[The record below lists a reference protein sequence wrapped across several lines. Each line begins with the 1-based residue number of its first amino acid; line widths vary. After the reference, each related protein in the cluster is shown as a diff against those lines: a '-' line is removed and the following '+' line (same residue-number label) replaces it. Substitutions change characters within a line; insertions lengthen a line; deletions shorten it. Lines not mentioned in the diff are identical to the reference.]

1 MKIEI
6 FGIGCPKCRATEAN
20 ARKAVQELGIQAE
33 VVPVFDKDKAAVI
46 KRGITD
52 TPALMV
58 DGKLKVA
65 GRVAEVEEIKGWI
78 RA

>member
-1 MKIEI
+1 MKIEV

-20 ARKAVQELGIQAE
+20 ARKAVQELGVNAE
-33 VVPVFDKDKAAVI
+33 VIPVYDKTATI

-52 TPALMV
+52 TPALV
-58 DGKLKVA
+58 IDGKLKVS
-65 GRVAEVEEIKGWI
+65 GRVPEVEEIKNWI

>member
-20 ARKAVQELGIQAE
+20 ARKAVQELDVKAE
-33 VVPVFDKDKAAVI
+33 VIPVYDKIAAI

-52 TPALMV
+52 TPALV
-58 DGKLKVA
+58 IDGKLKVS
-65 GRVAEVEEIKGWI
+65 GRIPEVEEIKKWLQT
-78 RA
+78 

>member
-6 FGIGCPKCRATEAN
+6 FGIGCPKCKATEAN

-65 GRVAEVEEIKGWI
+65 GRVPETEEIKGWI
-78 RA
+78 LV